1 MKKSL
6 FGGAG
11 LVIIGL
17 LLLLAYGSFFI
28 VNVTQQALVLRF
40 GQPVNVITTPGL
52 SFKLPLIDNV
62 EYIDKR
68 ILSLSA
74 PAQEIIASDQKRI
87 VVDAFARYKIVDP
100 LRFFQAAGSEAN
112 VNQRL
117 ETVLNSATRRVLGE
131 ASFEELVRDDRQ
143 TLMTGITTS
152 LNREASDFGVVV
164 VDVRIRRAD
173 LPEANSQAV
182 YKRMQTERERE
193 ATDIRA
199 RGEEAGRR
207 IRARADRDGIVIR
220 AEAERDSQRVRGE
233 GDAKRNEIFANAFGR
248 DPEFFSFYRSMQ
260 AYERSLD
267 SATTQLVISPNSEFF
282 QFFRAPGSSKVP
294 AAANVTPGAE
304 ADSVEQPAAEAAGDQ
319 ITDPPAE
326 PAMPETAP
334 DAAVTD
340 ETETGTA
347 TTN

>member
-11 LVIIGL
+11 LVIIGVL
-17 LLLLAYGSFFI
+17 VLLAYGSFFI

-40 GQPVNVITTPGL
+40 GEPVNVITSPGL

-62 EYIDKR
+62 VYIDKR

-100 LRFFQAAGSEAN
+100 LRFFQAAGSEVNA
-112 VNQRL
+112 NQRL

-152 LNREASDFGVVV
+152 LNREASDFGVQV

-182 YKRMQTERERE
+182 YQRMQTERERE

-207 IRARADRDGIVIR
+207 IRSRADRDGIVIR

-260 AYERSLD
+260 AYERGLD
-267 SATTQLVISPNSEFF
+267 SASTQLVISPNSEFF
-282 QFFRAPGSSKVP
+282 QFFASPGE
-294 AAANVTPGAE
+294 AAAPSAFREVPGAE
-304 ADSVEQPAAEAAGDQ
+304 TEAVDDETAAPTDDAA
-319 ITDPPAE
+319 PAE
-326 PAMPETAP
+326 PA
-334 DAAVTD
+334 
-340 ETETGTA
+340 